1 MGRMKDYAMWLE
13 MKGYA
18 EFNDRTESY
27 EYTADYN
34 DRTAFDEYR
43 HDESWHGPP
52 ATTTTETDND
62 V

>member
-18 EFNDRTESY
+18 EFNDGTESY

>member
-18 EFNDRTESY
+18 EFDDRTESY
-27 EYTADYN
+27 EYTADFN
-34 DRTAFDEYR
+34 ATTAFDEYR
-43 HDESWHGPP
+43 HDSSWHGTPTP
-52 ATTTTETDND
+52 TTENDND